1 MRVERTRASE
11 QYDIQAEGGSKKS
24 PTPTEPKLEAGSAE
38 LVNRHDA
45 ARRKGPTGAEQKRVD
60 TARSTMQRLAAQLPG
75 HGVNIDALAASFGGA
90 KYAAH
95 DGSQIAARATYAFVR
110 TALEN
115 HPELADRAIGMRM
128 SGASVVSEMK
138 TTVKAFDAVA
148 TKIGEM
154 NREFD
159 AAAAHAAAHVA
170 LSAIMAGHGG
180 HAVHGVGE
188 AVKAGVKHSVEE
200 AAIMD
205 AVH

>member
-1 MRVERTRASE
+1 VTRDPAHIDRAVRDAENAGGYMAGELTRKIAQADRLFVEFSAQHVKYSE
-11 QYDIQAEGGSKKS
+11 Q
-24 PTPTEPKLEAGSAE
+24 SA
-38 LVNRHDA
+38 
-45 ARRKGPTGAEQKRVD
+45 
-60 TARSTMQRLAAQLPG
+60 RLA
-75 HGVNIDALAASFGGA
+75 
-90 KYAAH
+90 
-95 DGSQIAARATYAFVR
+95 
-110 TALEN
+110 
-115 HPELADRAIGMRM
+115 RAIQSGDYATINDASARM
-128 SGASVVSEMK
+128 KTVVSEMK